1 MLTHYLDLWKI
12 KIFESKYMFQT
23 IIQIQRVSK
32 AIKEQGGGV
41 VMGVIIA
48 AVVLDNR
55 TKTEG
60 QQEISNSREVVVGE

>member
-1 MLTHYLDLWKI
+1 MLTHHLDLWKI
-12 KIFESKYMFQT
+12 KLFESKYMFQT
-23 IIQIQRVSK
+23 IIQILRVSK

-41 VMGVIIA
+41 VMGVIIT

-60 QQEISNSREVVVGE
+60 QQEISDSREVVVGE

>member
-1 MLTHYLDLWKI
+1 MWKT
-12 KIFESKYMFQT
+12 KIFESKYMFQI

-60 QQEISNSREVVVGE
+60 QQESSNSREVVVGELGETL

>member
-1 MLTHYLDLWKI
+1 MWKI